1 MPSPENKE
9 LNNSKF
15 SGVQEGLI
23 DRQQDPLELLVSL
36 NQNQQQNQKKKS

>member
-9 LNNSKF
+9 LSNSKF
-15 SGVQEGLI
+15 SGGQEGLI

-36 NQNQQQNQKKKS
+36 NQNQQQNQKKNS